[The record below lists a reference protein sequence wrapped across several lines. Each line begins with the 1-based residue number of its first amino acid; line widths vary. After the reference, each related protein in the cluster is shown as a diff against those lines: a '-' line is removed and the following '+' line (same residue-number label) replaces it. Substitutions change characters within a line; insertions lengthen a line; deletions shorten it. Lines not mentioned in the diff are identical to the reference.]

1 MSFVD
6 CYRRL
11 ADHCLSGTPARR
23 GDRAR
28 AGVIREAALG
38 LGRLSILAGLA
49 VIAIL
54 SGHQAIACELSQR
67 PKPAGKLAQP
77 GRDLLVHLQK
87 RLDDLLR
94 PATPSLTPSRR
105 FILQ

>member
-6 CYRRL
+6 AGRRL
-11 ADHCLSGTPARR
+11 ADHCLPEMLARHGT
-23 GDRAR
+23 RAR

-38 LGRLSILAGLA
+38 WGRLSVLAGLA
-49 VIAIL
+49 MVVVL
-54 SGHQAIACELSQR
+54 CGDQAIACELSQR
-67 PKPAGKLAQP
+67 PKPAGKVAQP
-77 GRDLLVHLQK
+77 GRDLLAHLQK

-94 PATPSLTPSRR
+94 PATPSSTPSRR

>member
-6 CYRRL
+6 RHRRL
-11 ADHCLSGTPARR
+11 ADRCLPETPARR
-23 GDRAR
+23 GSRAR

-38 LGRLSILAGLA
+38 LGRMSILAGLA
-49 VIAIL
+49 TVVVL
-54 SGHQAIACELSQR
+54 CGDQAIACELAQR
-67 PKPAGKLAQP
+67 PKPVIKAAQP
-77 GRDLLVHLQK
+77 GRDLLAHLQK

-94 PATPSLTPSRR
+94 PATPSSTPSRR